1 MAIATPNPSENSV
14 RSEKPQKKYGGAK
27 DIHVLTV
34 SLDAPWNWISAGWR
48 DMWAMP
54 GVSLSYGILFFLI
67 SVSLAGALFVAG
79 LSSLVLALGAGFML
93 VGPMLAVGLYEA
105 SRRLER
111 QNPVS
116 FRDVLFVETAAPMQ
130 LAFLGGL
137 LMLVLLGWIR
147 IASLLF
153 ALFFGLNGFPPLAD
167 FLPTLMFTGHGLGLV
182 VVGTIIGA
190 VIAYAVFAI
199 SVISV
204 PLLMDRDMD
213 AVSAVI
219 VSIKAVTEN
228 ARPMLLWAWIIAL
241 VMALGMA
248 TFFVGMIIAFP
259 LIGHAT
265 WHAYRSLV
273 KH

>member
-1 MAIATPNPSENSV
+1 MALATPGPSDKSV
-14 RSEKPQKKYGGAK
+14 LDSPSHKKRGGGGS
-27 DIHVLTV
+27 IHVLKVT
-34 SLDAPWNWISAGWR
+34 LDDPWNWIAAGWR

-54 GVSLSYGILFFLI
+54 GISLTYGFLFFV
-67 SVSLAGALFVAG
+67 VSAGLSAALFVAG

-111 QNPVS
+111 QAPLS
-116 FRDVLFVETAAPMQ
+116 LKDVLFVETAAPMQ

-153 ALFFGLNGFPPLAD
+153 ALFFGLNGFPPLAE
-167 FLPTLMFTGHGLGLV
+167 FLPTLMFTAHGLGLV
-182 VVGTIIGA
+182 VIGSFIGA

-213 AVSAVI
+213 AVSAVM

-228 ARPMLLWAWIIAL
+228 ARPMLLWAWIIAM
-241 VMALGMA
+241 VMGVAMA
-248 TFFVGMIIAFP
+248 TFLVGMIVAFP

-265 WHAYRSLV
+265 WHAYRALV

>member
-1 MAIATPNPSENSV
+1 MALATPNPSEKSISPA
-14 RSEKPQKKYGGAK
+14 RSRGSPERAEN
-27 DIHVLTV
+27 IHVLKVT
-34 SLDAPWNWISAGWR
+34 LDDPWNWIAAGWR

-54 GVSLSYGILFFLI
+54 GISLSYGFLFFVI
-67 SVSLAGALFVAG
+67 SAGLATALFVVG

-111 QNPVS
+111 QAPLTLK
-116 FRDVLFVETAAPMQ
+116 DVLLVETAAPMQ

-182 VVGTIIGA
+182 VVGTFVGA
-190 VIAYAVFAI
+190 IIAYAVFAI

-204 PLLMDRDMD
+204 PLLMDKNMD
-213 AVSAVI
+213 AVSAVL
-219 VSIKAVTEN
+219 VSVKAVTEN
-228 ARPMLLWAWIIAL
+228 ARPMLLWAWIIAM
-241 VMALGMA
+241 VMAVAMA
-248 TFFVGMIIAFP
+248 TFFVGMIVAFP